1 MDSYDQSYARK
12 MPMTNYGH
20 GQTMDNGRKIKDF

>member
-20 GQTMDNGRKIKDF
+20 GQTMDVNRKIEDF